1 MGLTL
6 LTHNWGFF
14 LVAGCAAAALLCLR
28 RAEDRRPVAIDAA
41 VAFGIAGLLYLP
53 WAPSLLDQLRHT
65 GAPWSVHPTVHSML
79 TSTSASVGGAAQGA
93 LLLVVGGAGLWAA
106 RSPRFAGARSMGLI
120 VTFVGLALA
129 IVYCRIGLAWA
140 PRYLAT
146 FAGPLI
152 ALASAGLAAFG
163 PAGIAAAVVAVLMGI
178 GQPHAKVLDNK
189 TNVVKM
195 AQVVNPVLRSGD
207 LVISTQPEQTP
218 ALVRYLR
225 HGLRYAVP
233 WGTVSDPEI
242 MDWRNARSRLRHA
255 GVRRDLRPL
264 LARVPVGGRVMLVNA
279 TTTPQGLGSEWARLV
294 RLRKKQW
301 SRALRKDHRFHRVK
315 RFVRDPH
322 AAFSGASATVYVKR
336 RP

>member
-1 MGLTL
+1 
-6 LTHNWGFF
+6 
-14 LVAGCAAAALLCLR
+14 
-28 RAEDRRPVAIDAA
+28 
-41 VAFGIAGLLYLP
+41 
-53 WAPSLLDQLRHT
+53 
-65 GAPWSVHPTVHSML
+65 
-79 TSTSASVGGAAQGA
+79 
-93 LLLVVGGAGLWAA
+93 
-106 RSPRFAGARSMGLI
+106 MGLI